1 MSTSDLTLA
10 EQLSALMDGELPEAQ
25 ARFLRRRLEHDAEL
39 RAAWSRMQLAS
50 SCLKGHRVQAMAL
63 DCAAIRADERS
74 RRRPLLGWAVA
85 ASAAV
90 LAVALAPRFGTAP
103 DAGQAAPAALAAS
116 STPRLLPTPAAADL
130 VAVRNDAAVA
140 SAAPDAD
147 AVAATSVAMDP
158 LPANSALVAAT
169 PADATSSPLSL
180 ASDSPA
186 DFPLVD
192 TGDKR
197 WPRSGLGA
205 TGSDPALE
213 AYLVRHNQMLA
224 ADALGGFVPYVDV
237 VARDPAR
244 SAAEAALPAAAPEA
258 ASK

>member
-50 SCLKGHRVQAMAL
+50 SCLKGHRVRPMAL
-63 DCAAIRADERS
+63 DCAAIHAGEGA

-85 ASAAV
+85 ASVAV
-90 LAVALAPRFGTAP
+90 LAVALAPRFADAP
-103 DAGQAAPAALAAS
+103 GADPVAPTVLAAS
-116 STPRLLPTPAAADL
+116 STPRLLPSPAAADL
-130 VAVRNDAAVA
+130 VAVRTGAERAGA
-140 SAAPDAD
+140 E
-147 AVAATSVAMDP
+147 AVAAPVPMDP
-158 LPANSALVAAT
+158 PPAAGALAAT
-169 PADATSSPLSL
+169 PSETVTSSPLSL
-180 ASDSPA
+180 ASDSPT

-205 TGSDPALE
+205 TGGDPALE

-224 ADALGGFVPYVDV
+224 ADALGGVGPYVDV

-244 SAAEAALPAAAPEA
+244 SAAEAALPVEAPEA
-258 ASK
+258 SSK